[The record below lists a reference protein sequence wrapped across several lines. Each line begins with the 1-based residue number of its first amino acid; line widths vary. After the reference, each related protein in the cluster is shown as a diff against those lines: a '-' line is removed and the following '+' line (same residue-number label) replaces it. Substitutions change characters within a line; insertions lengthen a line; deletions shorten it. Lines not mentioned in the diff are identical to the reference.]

1 MADQAAPQLSAEL
14 MTDLRALTVDGF
26 EHWRTNCTEEQ
37 KAAGVVELE
46 KFTSDP
52 AFQGQIMGEMADCF
66 AAVGA
71 NDAGLINEAQFTFF
85 YAALMASGASC
96 GNFEDVR
103 QHMVSRSYALANRV
117 DPATDGCSFADFMTL
132 MGASMAINGE
142 LKAAA
147 GL

>member
-14 MTDLRALTVDGF
+14 MTELRTLTTDGF

-37 KAAGVVELE
+37 KAAGLVELE

-52 AFQGQIMGEMADCF
+52 AFQGQIMGEMAASF
-66 AAVGA
+66 ASAGA
-71 NDAGLINEAQFTFF
+71 NEAGLVNEAQFCTF
-85 YAALMASGASC
+85 YAALMASGASR
-96 GNFEDVR
+96 GNFTDAR
-103 QHMVSRSYALANRV
+103 PDMVSRSYTLTNRV

-132 MGASMAINGE
+132 MGASMAMNEE